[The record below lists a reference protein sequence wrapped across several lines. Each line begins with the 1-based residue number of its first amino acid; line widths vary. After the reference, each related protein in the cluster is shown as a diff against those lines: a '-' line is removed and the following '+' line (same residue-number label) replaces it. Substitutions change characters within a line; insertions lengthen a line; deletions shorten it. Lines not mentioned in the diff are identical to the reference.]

1 MDESSESSSEEKSKA
16 LERTFVQSI
25 NNDSNSMIIGGG
37 DSMTGYLNKVVI
49 VCEAIQRASL
59 VVKFKLNFGSCFRP
73 GISLLD
79 SLVNKNV

>member
-37 DSMTGYLNKVVI
+37 DSMTGYLYKVVI
-49 VCEAIQRASL
+49 VCEAKRCYTESFSGGKIQIKIL
-59 VVKFKLNFGSCFRP
+59 VAGFDP
-73 GISLLD
+73 GALS
-79 SLVNKNV
+79 